1 MKYVRELW
9 LLLGAA
15 IFFLAQAQFPKPAL
29 LEKTSYLAPPV
40 ELKYV
45 AGGFNS
51 QFSDSFWMRSIQDTE
66 YCEKTDNSDKCS
78 DNSWF
83 FSVVNLTVELD
94 PEFVEA
100 YYYGGLSLTTLI
112 KDMKGA
118 SVIFDKGVVHFS
130 REWPLL
136 YAAAYHALF
145 EEKNKLK
152 ASKLYLAASNFGAPD
167 WVRLSAGKLAAEAGD
182 EGTAT
187 EILQHLIQMESN
199 PLWIKRLKVKL
210 GEAQK
215 AQNN

>member
-1 MKYVRELW
+1 MNYVRELW

-15 IFFLAQAQFPKPAL
+15 IFFLAQAQIPKPGH
-29 LEKTSYLAPPV
+29 LEKTAYLAPPI

-51 QFSDSFWMRSIQDTE
+51 QVSDSFWMRSIQDTE
-66 YCEKTDNSDKCS
+66 YCEKPINSERCS

-94 PEFVEA
+94 PNFAEA
-100 YYYGGLSLTTLI
+100 YYFGGLSLSTLI

-118 SVIFDKGVVHFS
+118 SVIFDKGVAHFS

-145 EEKNKLK
+145 EEKDKLK
-152 ASKLYLAASNFGAPD
+152 ASKLYLAAAKFGAPD

-187 EILQHLIQMESN
+187 EILEHLIKVESN
-199 PLWIKRLKVKL
+199 PLWIKRLKEKL
-210 GEAQK
+210 TELQK
-215 AQNN
+215 NKNN